1 MPQFYVDY
9 LIEIFEH
16 LEKDKNTLYS
26 CLLVNRLWCE
36 ISVRIL
42 WTDIINYNTLFT
54 CLPNES
60 KKILHDNGI
69 SILNSKPPMF
79 NYASFC
85 KFLSIDDINCNIR
98 KLIKKQLPFPYHNLK
113 NKTHVVSQEILKLLM
128 SQNFSLKEL
137 YITTSRLSTAFT
149 SYPEAKDC
157 LKDLSELYISN
168 GLTDLI
174 STQKNLK
181 ELEITHVSNKEL
193 KDLILLEKL
202 PDTIDNLLI
211 CGRNHYMSLSF
222 IAKLT
227 NLKELRLAF
236 FNNDCFEGFKKLQYI
251 TFSQL
256 QLLKFIEVS
265 PRNDYLIKFLENNGR
280 NLKEFYINDSNSL
293 LHLAIIKFCPNIR
306 NLYTG
311 IKYNELETLKLFFN
325 NCQLLEILVY
335 NLYYPRSELLPEEL
349 ESFFI
354 SWKNRVPQKQLSLII
369 FSDKNPLFAHDE
381 NRKIIEKYT
390 KLGIIKFS

>member
-1 MPQFYVDY
+1 MLSNLNTEFFTQ
-9 LIEIFEH
+9 LSEICHNIQRLKLSF
-16 LEKDKNTLYS
+16 EKD
-26 CLLVNRLWCE
+26 
-36 ISVRIL
+36 
-42 WTDIINYNTLFT
+42 
-54 CLPNES
+54 
-60 KKILHDNGI
+60 
-69 SILNSKPPMF
+69 
-79 NYASFC
+79 
-85 KFLSIDDINCNIR
+85 
-98 KLIKKQLPFPYHNLK
+98 
-113 NKTHVVSQEILKLLM
+113 
-128 SQNFSLKEL
+128 
-137 YITTSRLSTAFT
+137 
-149 SYPEAKDC
+149 
-157 LKDLSELYISN
+157 ISN

-193 KDLILLEKL
+193 KDSILLEKL
-202 PDTIDNLLI
+202 PDTLDNLLI

-236 FNNDCFEGFKKLQYI
+236 FNNDCFEDFKKLQYI
-251 TFSQL
+251 TFSQY

-293 LHLAIIKFCPNIR
+293 LNLATIKFCPNIR

-311 IKYNELETLKLFFN
+311 IKYNELETLKLFLIIVN
-325 NCQLLEILVY
+325 YLKVLI
-335 NLYYPRSELLPEEL
+335 SELLPEEL

-354 SWKNRVPQKQLSLII
+354 SWKNRVPQKQLHLII
-369 FSDKNPLFAHDE
+369 FSDKNPLYAHDE

>member
-1 MPQFYVDY
+1 MLSNLNTEFFTQ
-9 LIEIFEH
+9 LSEICHNIQRLKLSF
-16 LEKDKNTLYS
+16 EKD
-26 CLLVNRLWCE
+26 
-36 ISVRIL
+36 
-42 WTDIINYNTLFT
+42 
-54 CLPNES
+54 
-60 KKILHDNGI
+60 
-69 SILNSKPPMF
+69 
-79 NYASFC
+79 
-85 KFLSIDDINCNIR
+85 
-98 KLIKKQLPFPYHNLK
+98 
-113 NKTHVVSQEILKLLM
+113 
-128 SQNFSLKEL
+128 
-137 YITTSRLSTAFT
+137 
-149 SYPEAKDC
+149 
-157 LKDLSELYISN
+157 ISN

-193 KDLILLEKL
+193 KDSILLEKL
-202 PDTIDNLLI
+202 PDTLDNLLI

-236 FNNDCFEGFKKLQYI
+236 FNNDCFEDFKKLQYI

-280 NLKEFYINDSNSL
+280 NLKEFYIND
-293 LHLAIIKFCPNIR
+293 
-306 NLYTG
+306 
-311 IKYNELETLKLFFN
+311 
-325 NCQLLEILVY
+325 ILVY

-354 SWKNRVPQKQLSLII
+354 SWKNRVPQKQLHLII
-369 FSDKNPLFAHDE
+369 FSDKNPLYAHDE

>member
-60 KKILHDNGI
+60 KKILHENGI

-85 KFLSIDDINCNIR
+85 KFLSIDDIN
-98 KLIKKQLPFPYHNLK
+98 L
-113 NKTHVVSQEILKLLM
+113 SQEILKLLM

-157 LKDLSELYISN
+157 LKNLSELCCYPNLNTEFFTQLSEICHNIQRLKLSFEKDISN

-202 PDTIDNLLI
+202 PDTLDNLLI

-236 FNNDCFEGFKKLQYI
+236 FNNDCFEDFKKLQYI

-256 QLLKFIEVS
+256 QLLKFIE
-265 PRNDYLIKFLENNGR
+265 
-280 NLKEFYINDSNSL
+280 
-293 LHLAIIKFCPNIR
+293 
-306 NLYTG
+306 
-311 IKYNELETLKLFFN
+311 
-325 NCQLLEILVY
+325 
-335 NLYYPRSELLPEEL
+335 
-349 ESFFI
+349 
-354 SWKNRVPQKQLSLII
+354 
-369 FSDKNPLFAHDE
+369 
-381 NRKIIEKYT
+381 
-390 KLGIIKFS
+390 

>member
-60 KKILHDNGI
+60 KKILHENGI

-157 LKDLSELYISN
+157 LKNLSELCCYPNLNTEFFTQLSEICHNIQRLKLSFEKDISN

-202 PDTIDNLLI
+202 PDTLDNLLI

-236 FNNDCFEGFKKLQYI
+236 FNNDCFEDFKKLQYI

-256 QLLKFIEVS
+256 QLLKFIEH
-265 PRNDYLIKFLENNGR
+265 LITWNT
-280 NLKEFYINDSNSL
+280 S
-293 LHLAIIKFCPNIR
+293 
-306 NLYTG
+306 
-311 IKYNELETLKLFFN
+311 
-325 NCQLLEILVY
+325 
-335 NLYYPRSELLPEEL
+335 
-349 ESFFI
+349 
-354 SWKNRVPQKQLSLII
+354 
-369 FSDKNPLFAHDE
+369 
-381 NRKIIEKYT
+381 
-390 KLGIIKFS
+390 